1 MTGYTYTTLL
11 TPPAVQLVPGVQH
24 NVLPL
29 LLALSHVTAV
39 HVDLVLPRQLMQ
51 HLLPNTRVGG
61 QLEQGGDSFLLV
73 LVKPRLGE
81 SWCLEMCRR
90 LVEVEGRLT
99 GSSCRKYN
107 EDSKI
112 KMNKS
117 KPQQILQI
125 YRKSS

>member
-61 QLEQGGDSFLLV
+61 QLEQGGHSLCWSNRGWGRAGAWKCAGGWLRWRVVLLG
-73 LVKPRLGE
+73 PPAE
-81 SWCLEMCRR
+81 NIM
-90 LVEVEGRLT
+90 
-99 GSSCRKYN
+99 
-107 EDSKI
+107 KI
-112 KMNKS
+112 
-117 KPQQILQI
+117 QT
-125 YRKSS
+125 